1 MEFDEIIKFVQ
12 LKIENNVYLITIPIL
27 LLVVTVSF
35 IISSFKKPTTTVTA
49 TSSSPPPPT
58 SSLSNKKNKKKN
70 SSPTLQSTV
79 TTSNTN
85 TTTTTKSNQQKQHI
99 DTPIPSPPPPPP
111 ATTTTT
117 TTVYNTESSP
127 NPISISQQPQLT
139 IQEHKLFFKIFRG
152 GDVIDCIKFSEDGKY
167 LSFCGTERLIR
178 MYLFDSL
185 INSKVPQSF
194 NLQLPF
200 DNATCISW
208 GNKTLY
214 ATLNESQ
221 KLVSFNILDQKS
233 LQTGKSY
240 EDGFSV
246 NLEIKS
252 RIKSICSSSQSPY
265 ILTCSGDDT
274 ILKIFNLKGQIIQ
287 TINNG
292 QIKNYMASMTQCG
305 RFFAIA
311 SFSSEVKIYECIKK
325 KDGTVNE
332 CKRVMS
338 LTGYKTCIY
347 SIDFS
352 KDGLKIIT
360 SSKDGSIRLW
370 NLNVNYKLEVD
381 PECTYSIT
389 SEIGVIEIILIS
401 PDCTLFAGVNQT
413 TNVIG
418 FFNLSNGNLMDSI
431 HLGNNHAKVN
441 SIAWSPDSKY
451 LISGG
456 NDKLLYI
463 WSNPKKL

>member
-1 MEFDEIIKFVQ
+1 MELNEIIKFVQ
-12 LKIENNVYLITIPIL
+12 LKIENNVYLIVIPIVL
-27 LLVVTVSF
+27 LIATVSF
-35 IISSFKKPTTTVTA
+35 IISSFKKPSTTNATA
-49 TSSSPPPPT
+49 TSPT
-58 SSLSNKKNKKKN
+58 LSSLSNKKNKKKN
-70 SSPTLQSTV
+70 PSPTLQST
-79 TTSNTN
+79 
-85 TTTTTKSNQQKQHI
+85 TTTITTNNNNTVKSNQQKQHI
-99 DTPIPSPPPPPP
+99 DTPIPSPPTTINSISPP
-111 ATTTTT
+111 
-117 TTVYNTESSP
+117 NS
-127 NPISISQQPQLT
+127 ISISQQQQQQHQHQHQQHQQPT
-139 IQEHKLFFKIFRG
+139 IQEHKLFFKVFRG

-167 LSFCGTERLIR
+167 LSFCGTERSIR
-178 MYLFDSL
+178 MYLFDTL

-221 KLVSFNILDQKS
+221 KLVSYNILDQKS

-240 EDGFSV
+240 EEGFSV

-252 RIKSICSSSQSPY
+252 KIKSICSSSQSPY

-274 ILKIFNLKGQIIQ
+274 IIKIFNLKGQIIQ

-338 LTGYKTCIY
+338 LTGYKTSIY

-352 KDGLKIIT
+352 KDGMKIIT
-360 SSKDGSIRLW
+360 SSKDGSIKFW
-370 NLNVNYKLEVD
+370 NLNINYKLEVD
-381 PECTYSIT
+381 PECIYSIT
-389 SEIGVIEIILIS
+389 SEIGVVEIIAIS
-401 PDCTLFAGVNQT
+401 PDCSLFAGVNQT
-413 TNVIG
+413 TNTIG
-418 FFNLSNGNLMDSI
+418 FFNISNGNLIDSI
-431 HLGNNHAKVN
+431 SLGTNHAKIN

>member
-1 MEFDEIIKFVQ
+1 MEFDEIIKFVK
-12 LKIENNVYLITIPIL
+12 LKFENNVYLITIPIL

-49 TSSSPPPPT
+49 TSSSPPT

-70 SSPTLQSTV
+70 PSPTLQSTV

-85 TTTTTKSNQQKQHI
+85 TTTTKSNQQKQHI
-99 DTPIPSPPPPPP
+99 DTPIPSPPPP
-111 ATTTTT
+111 T
-117 TTVYNTESSP
+117 TTVNNTESSSP

-139 IQEHKLFFKIFRG
+139 IQEHKLFFKVFRG

-292 QIKNYMASMTQCG
+292 QIKNYMAAMTQCG

-389 SEIGVIEIILIS
+389 SEIGVIEIISIS

-418 FFNLSNGNLMDSI
+418 FFNLSNGNLIDSI

>member
-1 MEFDEIIKFVQ
+1 MEFDQIIKLIQ
-12 LKIENNVYLITIPIL
+12 LKFENNVYLIIIPIVL
-27 LLVVTVSF
+27 LIVTISF
-35 IISSFKKPTTTVTA
+35 IISSFKKPTINTTPSPSPT
-49 TSSSPPPPT
+49 TSSS
-58 SSLSNKKNKKKN
+58 LNKKNKKKN
-70 SSPTLQSTV
+70 PSPPLQSTA
-79 TTSNTN
+79 TTI
-85 TTTTTKSNQQKQHI
+85 TTKLNQQKQYT
-99 DTPIPSPPPPPP
+99 DTPIPSPTP
-111 ATTTTT
+111 TTIN
-117 TTVYNTESSP
+117 NTIASP
-127 NPISISQQPQLT
+127 NPISISQPT
-139 IQEHKLFFKIFRG
+139 IQENKLFFKVFRG
-152 GDVIDCIKFSEDGKY
+152 GDIIECIKFSEDGKY
-167 LSFCGTERLIR
+167 LSFCGTERSIR

-185 INSKVPQSF
+185 INLKIPQSF

-221 KLVSFNILDQKS
+221 KLVSYNILDQKS

-240 EDGFSV
+240 EEGFSV
-246 NLEIKS
+246 NLETKS
-252 RIKSICSSSQSPY
+252 KIKSICSSSQSPY

-287 TINNG
+287 TLNNG
-292 QIKNYMASMTQCG
+292 QIKNYMAAMTQCG

-325 KDGTVNE
+325 KDGSVSE

-352 KDGLKIIT
+352 KDGMKIIT
-360 SSKDGSIRLW
+360 SSKDSSIRLW

-389 SEIGVIEIILIS
+389 SEIGVIELIAIS
-401 PDCTLFAGVNQT
+401 PDCTVFAGVNQT

-418 FFNLSNGNLMDSI
+418 FFNLSNGNLIDSVN
-431 HLGNNHAKVN
+431 LGNNHAKVN

>member
-12 LKIENNVYLITIPIL
+12 LKFENNVYLITIPIL

-49 TSSSPPPPT
+49 TSSSSPPT

-70 SSPTLQSTV
+70 PSPTLQST

-85 TTTTTKSNQQKQHI
+85 TATTTTTTTKSNQQKQHI
-99 DTPIPSPPPPPP
+99 DTPIPSPP
-111 ATTTTT
+111 T
-117 TTVYNTESSP
+117 TTVNNTESSP

-139 IQEHKLFFKIFRG
+139 IQEHKLFFKVFRG
-152 GDVIDCIKFSEDGKY
+152 GDIIDCIKFSEDGKY

-178 MYLFDSL
+178 MYLFDTL

-292 QIKNYMASMTQCG
+292 QIKNYMAAMTQCG

-389 SEIGVIEIILIS
+389 SEIGVIEIISIS

-418 FFNLSNGNLMDSI
+418 FFNLSNGNLIDSI

>member
-12 LKIENNVYLITIPIL
+12 LKFENNVYLITIPIL

-49 TSSSPPPPT
+49 TSPPPT

-70 SSPTLQSTV
+70 PSPTLQST

-85 TTTTTKSNQQKQHI
+85 TATTTTKSNQQKQHI
-99 DTPIPSPPPPPP
+99 DTPIPSPP
-111 ATTTTT
+111 
-117 TTVYNTESSP
+117 TTVSNTESSP
-127 NPISISQQPQLT
+127 NPISISQQQQPQLT
-139 IQEHKLFFKIFRG
+139 IQEHKLFFKVFRG
-152 GDVIDCIKFSEDGKY
+152 GDIIDCIKFSEDGKY

-178 MYLFDSL
+178 MYLFDTL

-292 QIKNYMASMTQCG
+292 QIKNYMAAMTQCG

-389 SEIGVIEIILIS
+389 SEIGVIEIISIS

-418 FFNLSNGNLMDSI
+418 FFNLSNGNLIDSI

>member
-1 MEFDEIIKFVQ
+1 MEFDEIIKFVK
-12 LKIENNVYLITIPIL
+12 LKFENNVYLITIPIL

-49 TSSSPPPPT
+49 TSSSPPT

-70 SSPTLQSTV
+70 PSPTLQSTV

-85 TTTTTKSNQQKQHI
+85 TTKSNQQKQHI
-99 DTPIPSPPPPPP
+99 DTPIPSPPPP
-111 ATTTTT
+111 T
-117 TTVYNTESSP
+117 TTVNNTESSSP

-139 IQEHKLFFKIFRG
+139 IQEHKLFFKVFRG

-292 QIKNYMASMTQCG
+292 QIKNYMAAMTQCG

-389 SEIGVIEIILIS
+389 SEIGVIEIISIS

-418 FFNLSNGNLMDSI
+418 FFNLSNGNLIDSI

>member
-1 MEFDEIIKFVQ
+1 MEFDEIIKFVK
-12 LKIENNVYLITIPIL
+12 LKFENNVYLITIPIL

-49 TSSSPPPPT
+49 TSSSPPT

-70 SSPTLQSTV
+70 PSPTLQSTV

-85 TTTTTKSNQQKQHI
+85 TTTTKSNQQKQHI
-99 DTPIPSPPPPPP
+99 DTPIPSPPPP
-111 ATTTTT
+111 T
-117 TTVYNTESSP
+117 TTVNNTESSSP

-139 IQEHKLFFKIFRG
+139 IQEHKLFFKVFRG

-292 QIKNYMASMTQCG
+292 QIKNYMAAMTQCG

-389 SEIGVIEIILIS
+389 SEIGVIEIISIS

-418 FFNLSNGNLMDSI
+418 FFNLSNGNLIDSI

-441 SIAWSPDSKY
+441 SIAWSPEDRKSVV
-451 LISGG
+451 
-456 NDKLLYI
+456 
-463 WSNPKKL
+463 